1 MRLLLAIIVT
11 FGLSACVFPSIEYSE
26 TPWRDFVAGCRNGSA
41 EQLADKPYFLITSRL
56 PDCRENPVSLT
67 VQRADNIRYGR
78 FSKPEMFKP
87 QKGKEHMRDQL
98 AFQTEAAWWQSL
110 ASEARKHD
118 GKVLI
123 YVHGYNET
131 FASTSEDAIDIAT
144 YTGFPGPVVHYSWPS
159 RGELLGYTID
169 ENNSDFEQEYF
180 SAVVSNIA
188 RLSAV
193 KEIVLV
199 SHSMGARLAVP
210 AIEYLD
216 QTAPATVRSKLTNII
231 LASPDYD
238 AGLFFRKLQY
248 TLLNSK
254 KAPRSRK
261 ITVYTSRKDV
271 AVNLSR
277 SLHGYARLGNP
288 KCDDPV
294 AERNR
299 PASENPPRCYPQLPP
314 KLKGFALVDTT
325 SVSDSNN
332 GHNDFLR
339 SKPGCADF
347 AHVIKAG
354 DSWPGRKNVAGT
366 PDYVWQLSGEA
377 DTSAC
382 RKALGD

>member
-1 MRLLLAIIVT
+1 MRLLSAIILT
-11 FGLSACVFPSIEYSE
+11 LGLSACVFPSVEYSE
-26 TPWRDFVAGCRNGSA
+26 TPWRDFVDGCRNTSA
-41 EQLADKPYFLITSRL
+41 EELSDKPYFLVTSRL
-56 PDCRENPVSLT
+56 PDCRDNPVSLT

-87 QKGKEHMRDQL
+87 QKGKEYMRGQL
-98 AFQTEAAWWQSL
+98 AFQAEATWRQSL

-144 YTGFPGPVVHYSWPS
+144 YTGFSGPVVHYSWPS

-180 SAVVSNIA
+180 AAIVRNIA
-188 RLSAV
+188 ELSAT
-193 KEIVLV
+193 KKIVLV

-210 AIEYLD
+210 AIEHLD
-216 QTAPATVRSKLTNII
+216 RTTSSAVKSKLSNIV

-248 TLLNSK
+248 SILGSDM
-254 KAPRSRK
+254 APANRQ
-261 ITVYTSRKDV
+261 ITVYTSRKDI
-271 AVNLSR
+271 AVSLSR

-299 PASENPPRCYPQLPP
+299 PTSEKPPRCYPLLPSI
-314 KLKGFALVDTT
+314 LNGFALVDTT
-325 SVSDSNN
+325 GVSDSNN

-339 SKPGCADF
+339 SRPGCADL

-354 DSWPGRKNVAGT
+354 NVWPGRSKINDA
-366 PDYVWQLSGEA
+366 PSYVWQLSNAA

-382 RKALGD
+382 RNAADN